1 MTFWLPPLNEDIFFI
16 LKLIG
21 IVLSFVQSAVF
32 SGLTLG
38 LFGLGRLNLE
48 VKAESGDHR
57 ANKVLE
63 LRKDS
68 HLLLATLLWGNVS
81 VNCLLTILLDSLFS
95 GLSAFFLST
104 IGITILGEILPQ
116 AYFSRRSLHVGAFF
130 APLVRF
136 YQILLYPIAK
146 PSALFL
152 DFWLGRERS
161 AYLEEKSFRLML
173 KKHMASQTSD
183 IGEVEGVGALN
194 FLQFDD
200 LKIYEEGE
208 EIDPSSI
215 VQVKTQFGIPILPE
229 SFDSPQDEFLQDI
242 QRSERKWIILVEEQ
256 GTPCMALDADS
267 FLRDWIYHQ
276 RVFNPYTHCHRPLIV
291 HNPNIHFGDL
301 LREFCVIS
309 EHPEDDVIDR
319 DLILYWGTNQKRIIT
334 GADILG
340 RLLRGI
346 VKVEKST
353 L

>member
-1 MTFWLPPLNEDIFFI
+1 MMLQLNGDTFFV

-48 VKAESGDHR
+48 VKAESGDTR
-57 ANKVLE
+57 AKKVLE

-68 HLLLATLLWGNVS
+68 HLLLTTLLWGNVS

-95 GLSAFFLST
+95 GVSAFLLST
-104 IGITILGEILPQ
+104 LGITIFGEIIPQ
-116 AYFSRRSLHVGAFF
+116 AYFSRRSLYIGSLFS
-130 APLVRF
+130 PLVRV

-152 DFWLGRERS
+152 DFWLGRERP
-161 AYLEEKSFRLML
+161 AYLEEKSFSLMI
-173 KKHMASQTSD
+173 KKHMTSKTSD

-194 FLQFDD
+194 FLKFDD
-200 LKIYEEGE
+200 LKIHQEGE

-215 VQVKTQFGIPILPE
+215 VQVKTKFGIPVIPE
-229 SFDSPQDEFLQDI
+229 SFDSPQDEFLQSI
-242 QRSERKWIILVEEQ
+242 QRSGRKWIILVEEQ
-256 GTPCMALDADS
+256 GQPCMALDADS
-267 FLRDWIYHQ
+267 FLRDQIYHQ
-276 RVFNPYTHCHRPLIV
+276 GMFNPYFHCHRPLIV
-291 HNPNIHFGDL
+291 RNSNIRFGDL
-301 LREFCVIS
+301 LRELSVVS

-319 DLILYWGTNQKRIIT
+319 DLILYWGTDQKRIIT

-346 VKVEKST
+346 VKVEKPVP
-353 L
+353 